1 MKKDF
6 MLEMK
11 SEVERVK
18 KYSSPFVILFSAY
31 PGSLKFEFARELSKK
46 LSIFLLSNDYVR
58 NYFYQLSDDANEE
71 TRLKIEDKVTN
82 INNERLEYLL
92 SHGISFVYDQNVNN
106 FQCFEKIEEK
116 LLKHSYQII
125 KIRIHSED
133 SLNIDTISHRKMD
146 YSNKDFSVI
155 GDNVFYVSKFPR
167 EVYFEIKNRKEIV
180 FDDAWFDYVVKRRE
194 NDKQFIKDM
203 MLVINQIKRRF
214 CSSIELEKIKS
225 NFLKIE
231 DTYSPYATKSSAAIR
246 FEKIDDDIR
255 APFFRDVDRI
265 IHALS
270 YTRYADKT
278 QVYSFKENDHISE
291 RMLHVQLVSKVAR
304 TIGRALNLNCDLIEA
319 IALGH
324 DVGHTPLG
332 HTGEALLNE
341 ISIKELGESFAHNIQ
356 GVRHYMEVEN
366 NGNGLNLTVQV
377 LEDIISHNK
386 QMLSNVYTPVKKTK
400 EEFLSQYQNAYHDLK
415 ESSHNHPMTLE
426 GCVVRISDIVGYI
439 GRDIEDAIELGLF
452 RREELPKEITD
463 VLGNTNSSIMNTV
476 ILDIIENSLNHPYI
490 ALSDD
495 VYHALFA
502 LKKFN
507 GKKIYSKSMCPK
519 DIAYYREG
527 MNKLY
532 HLYLN
537 DIKRQNTSSIIYTL
551 FLNAQSSRYLTST
564 NDKRM
569 VIDFIAGM
577 TDDMFVR
584 EIERE
589 L

>member
-6 MLEMK
+6 MLEMTK
-11 SEVERVK
+11 EVDRVK
-18 KYSSPFVILFSAY
+18 RYFSPFVILFSAY
-31 PGSLKFEFARELSKK
+31 PGAGKFELARELSRK

-58 NYFYQLSDDANEE
+58 NYFYQFSDDFSED
-71 TRLKIEDKVTN
+71 TRLSIEDKVKK
-82 INNERLEYLL
+82 INDERLNYLL
-92 SHGISFVYDQNVNN
+92 SQGISFVYDQNVHNLER
-106 FQCFEKIEEK
+106 FKEIESK
-116 LLKHSYQII
+116 LLKYSYHII
-125 KIRIHSED
+125 KIRIHSDD
-133 SLNIDTISHRKMD
+133 SFNIDAIGDRVMD
-146 YSNKDFSVI
+146 YNHRDSSVI
-155 GDNVFYVSKFPR
+155 GDNVDYVSSFDKD
-167 EVYFEIKNRKEIV
+167 VYYSIKGRKTITL
-180 FDDAWFDYVVKRRE
+180 DDDWFDYVINRDYNKKHFM
-194 NDKQFIKDM
+194 NDMEDIVHKIGDT
-203 MLVINQIKRRF
+203 
-214 CSSIELEKIKS
+214 IERLKKIRN

-231 DTYSPYATKSSAAIR
+231 DTYSSYATKSCDAIR
-246 FEKIDDDIR
+246 FEDIDNDFR

-270 YTRYADKT
+270 YARYADKT

-341 ISIKELGESFAHNIQ
+341 ISMRELGEAFAHNIQ

-366 NGNGLNLTVQV
+366 NGHGLNLTVQV
-377 LEDIISHNK
+377 LDGIMCHNGE
-386 QMLSNVYTPVKKTK
+386 MLSNIYTPVKKTK

-415 ESSHNHPMTLE
+415 TSSHNHPMTLE
-426 GCVVRISDIVGYI
+426 GCVVRISDIIGYI
-439 GRDIEDAIELGLF
+439 GRDIEDAIQLGLF
-452 RREELPKEITD
+452 KRDELPLEITR

-476 ILDIIENSLNHPYI
+476 ILDIIDNSLDKPYI
-490 ALSDD
+490 AMSEK
-495 VYHALFA
+495 VYRALFS

-507 GKKIYSKSMCPK
+507 GEHIYSKSMSK
-519 DIAYYREG
+519 KEIAYYRDG

-537 DIKRQNTSSIIYTL
+537 DIRCKNTSSIIYTL
-551 FLNAQSSRYLTST
+551 FLNTQSSRYLTST

-584 EIERE
+584 EIKRE